1 MSKKETFKVFT
12 PSQPAKLTFVDRDIV
27 NKQLVNSLRTPGKQ
41 IVVYGYTGSGK
52 TTLLTNKIN
61 QLYEGYIPSQ
71 CTKGTTIDQLK
82 LEAFDY
88 LNKYYI
94 SETTETISSGISA
107 SLKTLY
113 SEIKAESKVQSG
125 TKIERIVPIQLTD
138 QRLAEFVG
146 EAKCCWKIE
155 DFHKQNIKLKIIGI
169 KNFSKK
175 LNKHIDLSEKKKSKN
190 TKLQINLA
198 LNYGSKFE
206 LVNAFRKLNKNN
218 EKINEKNLTKSNII
232 ELENHLIDLIDD
244 LESKGL
250 NEEESFI
257 IAKKRIGKTE
267 DICLEFDKINSNF
280 SFINN
285 SIPYI
290 KGALI
295 YISFINLSKLF
306 LVTTLLLSKKLNID
320 EVTFNII
327 SIILLFFALIS
338 FFSTIYFKRGKRV
351 LSKLSNANVLVTL
364 IIISSLILYR
374 LSAAVPLPVI
384 EISTIENPIANF
396 YTLELNFGIYKMLS
410 GLIILTTSLV
420 FFWKNKKENKL
431 KYTK

>member
-1 MSKKETFKVFT
+1 MENRTEFNLENNIQKWKAILTKK
-12 PSQPAKLTFVDRDIV
+12 
-27 NKQLVNSLRTPGKQ
+27 N
-41 IVVYGYTGSGK
+41 
-52 TTLLTNKIN
+52 
-61 QLYEGYIPSQ
+61 
-71 CTKGTTIDQLK
+71 
-82 LEAFDY
+82 
-88 LNKYYI
+88 
-94 SETTETISSGISA
+94 
-107 SLKTLY
+107 
-113 SEIKAESKVQSG
+113 
-125 TKIERIVPIQLTD
+125 
-138 QRLAEFVG
+138 
-146 EAKCCWKIE
+146 
-155 DFHKQNIKLKIIGI
+155 
-169 KNFSKK
+169 
-175 LNKHIDLSEKKKSKN
+175 
-190 TKLQINLA
+190 
-198 LNYGSKFE
+198 
-206 LVNAFRKLNKNN
+206 
-218 EKINEKNLTKSNII
+218 NLTKSNII
-232 ELENHLIDLIDD
+232 ELENHLLDLIDD

-384 EISTIENPIANF
+384 AISTIENPIANF

-420 FFWKNKKENKL
+420 FFWINKKENKL

>member
-1 MSKKETFKVFT
+1 MENRTEFNLENNIQKWKAILTKK
-12 PSQPAKLTFVDRDIV
+12 
-27 NKQLVNSLRTPGKQ
+27 N
-41 IVVYGYTGSGK
+41 
-52 TTLLTNKIN
+52 
-61 QLYEGYIPSQ
+61 
-71 CTKGTTIDQLK
+71 
-82 LEAFDY
+82 
-88 LNKYYI
+88 
-94 SETTETISSGISA
+94 
-107 SLKTLY
+107 
-113 SEIKAESKVQSG
+113 
-125 TKIERIVPIQLTD
+125 
-138 QRLAEFVG
+138 
-146 EAKCCWKIE
+146 
-155 DFHKQNIKLKIIGI
+155 
-169 KNFSKK
+169 
-175 LNKHIDLSEKKKSKN
+175 
-190 TKLQINLA
+190 
-198 LNYGSKFE
+198 
-206 LVNAFRKLNKNN
+206 
-218 EKINEKNLTKSNII
+218 NLTKSNII

-280 SFINN
+280 SFINT

-295 YISFINLSKLF
+295 YISFIIFSKLF

-327 SIILLFFALIS
+327 SIILLFFASIS